1 MTDERY
7 AELFPNSS
15 YAATKRV
22 PTFGEYCQVWLDSR
36 EVVKGTRDNYKST
49 LNRHWMPY
57 LAPVPVTQVSA
68 FDIRRIANE
77 TSWASPTAKRTAL
90 VRLRV
95 VLRSAVNDGYLA
107 RNPALPVDLPRKHR
121 RTIDPFTQEE
131 ADRIIAHLYGQLGGR
146 RVEIYAAYFEFAFYT
161 GMRPGEQRAL
171 LWGEID
177 EQQRTAHVCRII
189 ADGGVVE
196 RVKNKKR
203 RKVLLN
209 DRAWHALERA
219 KAIRERLKVDTEHV
233 FPPAQGKAWM
243 GEDAP
248 NDYLVPAM
256 KALGIRKRR
265 QYDTRHTYAT
275 MLLMAGANLAFIANQ
290 LGHTVEVLLSTY
302 AEWINSP
309 SDWSELAKLQTHA
322 NGTKLVQDET
332 EVDLIRFK
340 SSTYEKA
347 PGTSCNPG
355 SLSWGHMSWN
365 SSSKAPVRKP

>member
-7 AELFPNSS
+7 AELFPNTS
-15 YAATKRV
+15 YAATKQV
-22 PTFGEYCQVWLDSR
+22 PTFGGYCQVWLDSR
-36 EVVKGTRDNYKST
+36 EVVKGTRDNYRST

-57 LAPVPVTQVSA
+57 LAMIPITQVSPL
-68 FDIRRIANE
+68 DIRRITNE
-77 TSWASPTAKRTAL
+77 TPWVSPTAKRTAL

-107 RNPALPVDLPRKHR
+107 KNPGLGVDLPRQSKR
-121 RTIDPFTQEE
+121 LIDPFTQEE
-131 ADRIIAHLYGQLGGR
+131 ADRIIAHLYTQLGGR
-146 RVEIYAAYFEFAFYT
+146 RVEIYAAYFEFAFYS
-161 GMRPGEQRAL
+161 GLRPGEQRAL
-171 LWGEID
+171 LWEEID
-177 EQQRTAHVCRII
+177 DTQRTAHICRII
-189 ADGGVVE
+189 AEGGVVE

-209 DRAWHALERA
+209 DRAWHALQRA
-219 KAIRERLKVDTEHV
+219 KAIREKLKVDTEHV

-275 MLLMAGANLAFIANQ
+275 MCLMAGMNLAFIANQ
-290 LGHTVEVLLSTY
+290 LGHTIEVLLSTY

-309 SDWSELAKLQTHA
+309 SDWSELAKLETRA
-322 NGTKLVQDET
+322 IGTKLVQDET
-332 EVDLIRFK
+332 AADLIRFK
-340 SSTYEKA
+340 TSTYEKA
-347 PGTSCNPG
+347 PETS
-355 SLSWGHMSWN
+355 
-365 SSSKAPVRKP
+365 VD